1 MTKIVTHRRL
11 APIALACLWAM
22 LSTVPAW
29 GQWTHFDNNA
39 DIRAFYQS
47 GDTLWVGTN
56 GGVLLL
62 DLLDNEIL
70 RKITA
75 GPSLADN
82 SVRTIKD
89 HEGDVY
95 VGTDNGLSVNPH
107 GDATVLT
114 RRDEIFYEDVRD
126 VSFGIDN
133 TMYVSTLGHGVG
145 VVTDDTSYRITREDS
160 LLGNEVFA
168 VVEVDTGRVYYATSL
183 GLCAYRDS
191 AWVGFQAG
199 AGLPRG
205 SIRQMI
211 PVGEDRFY
219 LMIEGRGVYRFN
231 HSRSVRIRTGAP
243 FGEDAPSVI
252 TLGPDGSLWVGGR
265 FGGIARY
272 RRGAWEPHGDGDDDV
287 ARAKWRTAYTGPGG
301 DVFFGS
307 SDGLVVIVSEGSF
320 RKVFI
325 PSMLPSGH
333 IGPIAEGADGRR
345 YIVNGPHLL
354 SSTPDSDRFTLE
366 KTVGSVFAIATS
378 PDGQVWASNPWGLM
392 RREGGAWSEIDP
404 VIEPGSPRFVSLA
417 IDELG
422 QLWAGTHTGEVYR
435 FDGRLWVAFAEQ
447 HELAGGPI
455 SVLLVNRHHTVWA
468 VSGPGGVHRFDG
480 TGWTSYGLA
489 EFDSLRIRDAAID
502 GTGQPVVVTERAVWR
517 FDTGR
522 GWARVLTEDPLEIG
536 RYRALCFDGQGRMYL
551 GTTDGLAL
559 VGPDFHAFVAA
570 RDGLRGRDVTTLLVD
585 SEDNLWVGFRDNGIS
600 RISLEDLW

>member
-1 MTKIVTHRRL
+1 MTKKPRINLL
-11 APIALACLWAM
+11 ASALLLCVLLFAG
-22 LSTVPAW
+22 PAW

-39 DIRAFYQS
+39 DIRALYQR

-62 DLLDNEIL
+62 DLLSNEIL
-70 RKITA
+70 GKITA
-75 GPSLADN
+75 GAALPDN
-82 SVRTIKD
+82 SVRTIRG

-95 VGTDNGLSVNPH
+95 VGTDNGLAINPH
-107 GDATVLT
+107 RDPIVMTK
-114 RRDEIFYEDVRD
+114 RDEIFYDDVRD
-126 VSFGIDN
+126 VSFGIDG
-133 TMYVSTLGHGVG
+133 TMYVSTFGHGVG
-145 VVTDDTSYRITREDS
+145 VVTDDTIFRITSEDS
-160 LLGNEVFA
+160 LLGNKVFA

-231 HSRSVRIRTGAP
+231 HRRSVRIRTGEP
-243 FGEDAPSVI
+243 LGEGDVSVI

-272 RRGAWEPHGDGDDDV
+272 RRGAWETHGDGDDDV
-287 ARAKWRTAYTGPGG
+287 ARAKWRSAYTGPGG

-307 SDGLVVIVSEGSF
+307 ADGLVVAVSEGGL
-320 RKVFI
+320 RKIFI

-354 SSTPDSDRFTLE
+354 SSTPDSDRFALE
-366 KTVGSVFAIATS
+366 KTFGSVFAIATS
-378 PDGQVWASNPWGLM
+378 LDGQVWASTPWGLM
-392 RREGGAWSEIDP
+392 RRENGVWVEINP
-404 VIEPGSPRFVSLA
+404 VVEPRSPRFVSLA
-417 IDELG
+417 VDGLG
-422 QLWAGTHTGEVYR
+422 HLWAGTHTGEVYR
-435 FDGRLWVAFAEQ
+435 YDGSFWVAFADP
-447 HELAGGPI
+447 HELADGPV
-455 SVLLVNRHHTVWA
+455 SRLLIDRHNTVWA
-468 VSGPGGVHRFDG
+468 VSGPGGIHRFDG
-480 TGWTSYGLA
+480 AGWTTYGLA

-517 FDTGR
+517 FDTGG
-522 GWARVLTEDPLEIG
+522 GWGRVLTEDPIDIG
-536 RYRALCFDGQGRMYL
+536 RYRTVCFDGQGRMYL
-551 GTTDGLAL
+551 GTTDGVAL
-559 VGPDFHAFVAA
+559 VGPEYGAFVGA
-570 RDGLRGRDVTTLLVD
+570 RDGLRGRDVTALLVD

-600 RISLEDLW
+600 RISLENLW